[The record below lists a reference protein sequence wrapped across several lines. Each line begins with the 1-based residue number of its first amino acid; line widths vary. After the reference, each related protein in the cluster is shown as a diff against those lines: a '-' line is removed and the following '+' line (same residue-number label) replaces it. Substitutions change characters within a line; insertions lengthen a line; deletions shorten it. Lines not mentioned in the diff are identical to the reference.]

1 MFTGVLVVTRISDW
15 FGYNHTGEKN
25 VTRND
30 RKNMKQ
36 IDIDDE
42 LYQYIASNTQSIGE
56 SASTILR
63 RLLNLSG
70 EKIQTAN
77 VELTQNNQT
86 ATTST
91 ATLKSSEPSAAETSK
106 KQTPVA
112 RAPVKLARAPVKQK
126 SDNVFNVLNKEE
138 LAMQKGVVGRFL
150 FILSAFYRT
159 HKTDFSAVLDIK
171 GRDRVYFATS
181 KEALVNSGSSMNP
194 KNITDSEYWVMTNSN
209 TTRKK
214 MMLHEV
220 ALCLGYSAEQ
230 AEKIRDYL

>member
-1 MFTGVLVVTRISDW
+1 
-15 FGYNHTGEKN
+15 
-25 VTRND
+25 
-30 RKNMKQ
+30 MKK

-63 RLLNLSG
+63 RLLNIHDENDLVVP
-70 EKIQTAN
+70 ENPAL
-77 VELTQNNQT
+77 VEMPVSEDDGPSSK
-86 ATTST
+86 TTP
-91 ATLKSSEPSAAETSK
+91 LVEDK
-106 KQTPVA
+106 KP
-112 RAPVKLARAPVKQK
+112 APVTQLTHQHA
-126 SDNVFNVLNKEE
+126 NVFNILNKEE

-150 FILSAFYRT
+150 FILSALHRT
-159 HKTDFSAVLDIK
+159 HKTDFSAVLDVQ

-220 ALCLGYSAEQ
+220 ALGLGYSAEQ

>member
-1 MFTGVLVVTRISDW
+1 
-15 FGYNHTGEKN
+15 
-25 VTRND
+25 
-30 RKNMKQ
+30 MKK

-63 RLLNLSG
+63 RLLNLSEG
-70 EKIQTAN
+70 THAAVETTAIN
-77 VELTQNNQT
+77 TEQ
-86 ATTST
+86 
-91 ATLKSSEPSAAETSK
+91 ETSVVEVEK
-106 KQTPVA
+106 DTKQDHNPKPSNSEIKHAVNTVTEPTY
-112 RAPVKLARAPVKQK
+112 VKG
-126 SDNVFNVLNKEE
+126 NVFNVLNKEE

-150 FILSAFYRT
+150 FILAALYRT
-159 HKTDFSAVLDIK
+159 HKNEFVNVLEIK

-181 KEALVNSGSSMNP
+181 KEALLESGSSMNP
-194 KNITDSEYWVMTNSN
+194 KNITDTEYWVMTNSN

-220 ALCLGYSAEQ
+220 ALCLGYSASE

>member
-1 MFTGVLVVTRISDW
+1 MFMGVLVVTRISNW

-77 VELTQNNQT
+77 VELNQNNQT
-86 ATTST
+86 AITTN
-91 ATLKSSEPSAAETSK
+91 TLPSAEQVAEPTK
-106 KQTPVA
+106 VK
-112 RAPVKLARAPVKQK
+112 APDAVTPVKQK
-126 SDNVFNVLNKEE
+126 SANVFNILNKEE

-159 HKTDFSAVLDIK
+159 HKTDFSAVLEIK

-181 KEALVNSGSSMNP
+181 KEDLVNSGSSMNP

>member
-1 MFTGVLVVTRISDW
+1 
-15 FGYNHTGEKN
+15 
-25 VTRND
+25 
-30 RKNMKQ
+30 MKQ

-77 VELTQNNQT
+77 VEVNQNNQT

-91 ATLKSSEPSAAETSK
+91 TPLSSP
-106 KQTPVA
+106 KQTPPLESEPTPA
-112 RAPVKLARAPVKQK
+112 TATSLQQK
-126 SDNVFNVLNKEE
+126 SANVFNVLNKEE

-159 HKTDFSAVLDIK
+159 HKTDFRAVLDIK

-181 KEALVNSGSSMNP
+181 KEDLVNSGSSMNP

-220 ALCLGYSAEQ
+220 ALCLGYSSEQ

>member
-1 MFTGVLVVTRISDW
+1 
-15 FGYNHTGEKN
+15 
-25 VTRND
+25 
-30 RKNMKQ
+30 MKK

-63 RLLNLSG
+63 RLLNIHGENDLVVPEKPTLPASTDEVAASG
-70 EKIQTAN
+70 QSSEVTAVIEN
-77 VELTQNNQT
+77 KKPAPVTQLTQQH
-86 ATTST
+86 A
-91 ATLKSSEPSAAETSK
+91 
-106 KQTPVA
+106 
-112 RAPVKLARAPVKQK
+112 
-126 SDNVFNVLNKEE
+126 NVFNILNKEE

-150 FILSAFYRT
+150 FILSALHRT
-159 HKTDFSAVLDIK
+159 HKTDFSAVLDVQ

-220 ALCLGYSAEQ
+220 ALGLGYSAEQ

>member
-1 MFTGVLVVTRISDW
+1 
-15 FGYNHTGEKN
+15 
-25 VTRND
+25 
-30 RKNMKQ
+30 MKK

-63 RLLNLSG
+63 RLLNLSDG
-70 EKIQTAN
+70 ANAPVETTTKTEQEHPVVEVQEQAEQETSPEPSDEN
-77 VELTQNNQT
+77 VEEAAQTVTASTQ
-86 ATTST
+86 
-91 ATLKSSEPSAAETSK
+91 
-106 KQTPVA
+106 
-112 RAPVKLARAPVKQK
+112 VKG
-126 SDNVFNVLNKEE
+126 NVFNVLNKEE

-150 FILSAFYRT
+150 FILAALYRT
-159 HKTDFSAVLDIK
+159 HKKDFANVLEIK

-181 KEALVNSGSSMNP
+181 KEALLESGSSMNP
-194 KNITDSEYWVMTNSN
+194 KNITDTEYWVMTNSN

-220 ALCLGYSAEQ
+220 ALCLGYSADE

>member
-1 MFTGVLVVTRISDW
+1 
-15 FGYNHTGEKN
+15 
-25 VTRND
+25 
-30 RKNMKQ
+30 MKQ

-70 EKIQTAN
+70 EKIQTAS
-77 VELTQNNQT
+77 VELNQNNQT
-86 ATTST
+86 AITTNTLST
-91 ATLKSSEPSAAETSK
+91 SEQVDKPTN
-106 KQTPVA
+106 
-112 RAPVKLARAPVKQK
+112 VKVPDVVTPVKQK
-126 SDNVFNVLNKEE
+126 SANVFNILNKEE

-159 HKTDFSAVLDIK
+159 HKTDFSAVLEIK

-181 KEALVNSGSSMNP
+181 KEDLINSGSSMNP
-194 KNITDSEYWVMTNSN
+194 KNIIDSEYWVMTNSN

>member
-1 MFTGVLVVTRISDW
+1 MFMRVLVVTRISIW
-15 FGYNHTGEKN
+15 FGYNHGERKN
-25 VTRND
+25 VARND
-30 RKNMKQ
+30 RNNMKQ

-63 RLLNLSG
+63 RLLNLNG
-70 EKIQTAN
+70 DDNTPVAKN
-77 VELTQNNQT
+77 NQNNQS
-86 ATTST
+86 ATQDKRDDTQKPNDNLEQEIVT
-91 ATLKSSEPSAAETSK
+91 
-106 KQTPVA
+106 
-112 RAPVKLARAPVKQK
+112 PVKQTNA
-126 SDNVFNVLNKEE
+126 NVFNILNKEE

-159 HKTDFSAVLDIK
+159 HKKEFSAVLDIK

-181 KEALVNSGSSMNP
+181 KEDLVNSGSSMNP

-220 ALCLGYSAEQ
+220 ALCLGYTAEQ
-230 AEKIRDYL
+230 AEEIRDYL

>member
-1 MFTGVLVVTRISDW
+1 
-15 FGYNHTGEKN
+15 
-25 VTRND
+25 
-30 RKNMKQ
+30 MKK

-63 RLLNLSG
+63 RLLNIHDENDLVVPENPALAEMPVSEDEALVTG
-70 EKIQTAN
+70 PSSKTTPL
-77 VELTQNNQT
+77 VEDKKPASVTQLTHQH
-86 ATTST
+86 A
-91 ATLKSSEPSAAETSK
+91 
-106 KQTPVA
+106 
-112 RAPVKLARAPVKQK
+112 
-126 SDNVFNVLNKEE
+126 NVFNILNKEE

-150 FILSAFYRT
+150 FILSALHRT
-159 HKTDFSAVLDIK
+159 HKTDFSAVLDVQ

-220 ALCLGYSAEQ
+220 ALGLGYSAEQ

>member
-1 MFTGVLVVTRISDW
+1 MFVRVLVVTRIYIW
-15 FGYNHTGEKN
+15 FGYNHGERKN
-25 VTRND
+25 VARND
-30 RKNMKQ
+30 RNNMKQ

-63 RLLNLSG
+63 RLLNLNG
-70 EKIQTAN
+70 DDNTPVAKN
-77 VELTQNNQT
+77 NQNSQT
-86 ATTST
+86 ATQAPLDDTP
-91 ATLKSSEPSAAETSK
+91 ATNDSQEQEVVT
-106 KQTPVA
+106 
-112 RAPVKLARAPVKQK
+112 PVKQTNA
-126 SDNVFNVLNKEE
+126 NVFNILNKEE

-159 HKTDFSAVLDIK
+159 HKKEFSAVLDIK

-181 KEALVNSGSSMNP
+181 KEDLVNSGSSMNP

-230 AEKIRDYL
+230 AEEIRDYL

>member
-1 MFTGVLVVTRISDW
+1 
-15 FGYNHTGEKN
+15 
-25 VTRND
+25 
-30 RKNMKQ
+30 MKK

-63 RLLNLSG
+63 RLLNLNG
-70 EKIQTAN
+70 DIEQTTDN
-77 VELTQNNQT
+77 VEQDHAEVDATSQSDTTAAQ
-86 ATTST
+86 ATT
-91 ATLKSSEPSAAETSK
+91 ED
-106 KQTPVA
+106 TPTK
-112 RAPVKLARAPVKQK
+112 PVTKMKQK
-126 SDNVFNVLNKEE
+126 NASVFNVLNKEE

-150 FILSAFYRT
+150 FILSALHRT
-159 HKTDFSAVLDIK
+159 HKDDFSAVLDVQ

-181 KEALVNSGSSMNP
+181 KEDLVNSGSSMNP

-220 ALCLGYSAEQ
+220 ALGLGYNAEQ
-230 AEKIRDYL
+230 AEQIRDYL

>member
-1 MFTGVLVVTRISDW
+1 
-15 FGYNHTGEKN
+15 
-25 VTRND
+25 
-30 RKNMKQ
+30 MKK

-63 RLLNLSG
+63 RLLNLSDG
-70 EKIQTAN
+70 AN
-77 VELTQNNQT
+77 APVE
-86 ATTST
+86 TTT
-91 ATLKSSEPSAAETSK
+91 KTEQEHPVVEVKEEAKQESSLEPSDENVDEAAETVTAST
-106 KQTPVA
+106 Q
-112 RAPVKLARAPVKQK
+112 VKG
-126 SDNVFNVLNKEE
+126 NVFNVLNKEE

-150 FILSAFYRT
+150 FILAALYRT
-159 HKTDFSAVLDIK
+159 HKKDFVNVLEIK

-181 KEALVNSGSSMNP
+181 KEALLESGSSMNP
-194 KNITDSEYWVMTNSN
+194 KNITDTEYWVMTNSN

-220 ALCLGYSAEQ
+220 ALCLGYSADE

>member
-1 MFTGVLVVTRISDW
+1 MFVRVLVVTRIYIW
-15 FGYNHTGEKN
+15 FGYNHGERKN
-25 VTRND
+25 VARND
-30 RKNMKQ
+30 RNNMKQ

-56 SASTILR
+56 SASTIL
-63 RLLNLSG
+63 LNLNG
-70 EKIQTAN
+70 DDNTPVAKN
-77 VELTQNNQT
+77 NQNNQT
-86 ATTST
+86 ATQAPIDDTP
-91 ATLKSSEPSAAETSK
+91 ATNDSQEQEVVT
-106 KQTPVA
+106 
-112 RAPVKLARAPVKQK
+112 PVKQTNA
-126 SDNVFNVLNKEE
+126 NVFNILNKEE

-159 HKTDFSAVLDIK
+159 HKKEFSAVLDIK

-181 KEALVNSGSSMNP
+181 KEDLVNSGSSMNP

-230 AEKIRDYL
+230 AEEIRDYL

>member
-1 MFTGVLVVTRISDW
+1 M
-15 FGYNHTGEKN
+15 
-25 VTRND
+25 TRND
-30 RKNMKQ
+30 RNNMKK

-63 RLLNLSG
+63 RLLNIHGENDLVVPEKPTLPASTDEVAASG
-70 EKIQTAN
+70 QSSEVTAVIEN
-77 VELTQNNQT
+77 KKPAPVTQLTQQH
-86 ATTST
+86 A
-91 ATLKSSEPSAAETSK
+91 
-106 KQTPVA
+106 
-112 RAPVKLARAPVKQK
+112 
-126 SDNVFNVLNKEE
+126 NVFNILNKEE

-150 FILSAFYRT
+150 FILSALHRT
-159 HKTDFSAVLDIK
+159 HKTDFSAVLDVQ

-220 ALCLGYSAEQ
+220 ALGLGYSAEQ

>member
-1 MFTGVLVVTRISDW
+1 
-15 FGYNHTGEKN
+15 
-25 VTRND
+25 
-30 RKNMKQ
+30 MKK

-63 RLLNLSG
+63 RLLNLSDG
-70 EKIQTAN
+70 AN
-77 VELTQNNQT
+77 APVE
-86 ATTST
+86 TTT
-91 ATLKSSEPSAAETSK
+91 KTEQETPVVEVQEQAEQEPSPEPTDEHVEEAV
-106 KQTPVA
+106 QTVTA
-112 RAPVKLARAPVKQK
+112 STQVKG
-126 SDNVFNVLNKEE
+126 NVFNVLNKEE

-150 FILSAFYRT
+150 FILAALYRT
-159 HKTDFSAVLDIK
+159 HKKDFANVLEIK

-181 KEALVNSGSSMNP
+181 KEALLESGSSMNP
-194 KNITDSEYWVMTNSN
+194 KNITDTEYWVMTNSN

-220 ALCLGYSAEQ
+220 ALCLGYSADE

>member
-1 MFTGVLVVTRISDW
+1 
-15 FGYNHTGEKN
+15 
-25 VTRND
+25 
-30 RKNMKQ
+30 MKQ

-77 VELTQNNQT
+77 VELNQNNQT
-86 ATTST
+86 AITTN
-91 ATLKSSEPSAAETSK
+91 TLPSSEQVTEPTK
-106 KQTPVA
+106 VK
-112 RAPVKLARAPVKQK
+112 APDAVTPVKQK
-126 SDNVFNVLNKEE
+126 SANVFNILNKEE

-159 HKTDFSAVLDIK
+159 HKTDFSAVLEIK

-181 KEALVNSGSSMNP
+181 KEDLVNSGSSMNP

>member
-1 MFTGVLVVTRISDW
+1 
-15 FGYNHTGEKN
+15 
-25 VTRND
+25 
-30 RKNMKQ
+30 MKQ

-77 VELTQNNQT
+77 AEVNQNNQT
-86 ATTST
+86 VTTPTAPLTSPKQTQSLENNQPPAT
-91 ATLKSSEPSAAETSK
+91 ATPL
-106 KQTPVA
+106 
-112 RAPVKLARAPVKQK
+112 KQK
-126 SDNVFNVLNKEE
+126 SANVFNVLNKEE

-159 HKTDFSAVLDIK
+159 HKADFRAVLDIK

-181 KEALVNSGSSMNP
+181 KEDLVNSGSSMNP

-220 ALCLGYSAEQ
+220 ALCLGYSSEQ

>member
-1 MFTGVLVVTRISDW
+1 
-15 FGYNHTGEKN
+15 
-25 VTRND
+25 
-30 RKNMKQ
+30 MKQ

-77 VELTQNNQT
+77 VELNQNNQT
-86 ATTST
+86 AVTTN
-91 ATLKSSEPSAAETSK
+91 TLPSSEQVAEPTK
-106 KQTPVA
+106 VK
-112 RAPVKLARAPVKQK
+112 APYAVTPVKQK
-126 SDNVFNVLNKEE
+126 SANVFNILNKEE

-159 HKTDFSAVLDIK
+159 HKTDFSAVLEIK

-181 KEALVNSGSSMNP
+181 KEDLVNSGSSMNP

>member
-1 MFTGVLVVTRISDW
+1 
-15 FGYNHTGEKN
+15 
-25 VTRND
+25 
-30 RKNMKQ
+30 MKK

-63 RLLNLSG
+63 RLLNLNGDIEQPATAIVEQSPESIDVTVTDEPVDSKT
-70 EKIQTAN
+70 EKPA
-77 VELTQNNQT
+77 
-86 ATTST
+86 
-91 ATLKSSEPSAAETSK
+91 EPVTKK
-106 KQTPVA
+106 KQKTV
-112 RAPVKLARAPVKQK
+112 
-126 SDNVFNVLNKEE
+126 SVFNVLNKEE

-150 FILSAFYRT
+150 FILSALHRT
-159 HKTDFSAVLDIK
+159 HKEDFSAVLDVQ

-220 ALCLGYSAEQ
+220 ALGLGYNAEQ
-230 AEKIRDYL
+230 AEQIRDYL

>member
-1 MFTGVLVVTRISDW
+1 MFVRVLVVTRIYIW
-15 FGYNHTGEKN
+15 FGYNHGERKN
-25 VTRND
+25 VARND
-30 RKNMKQ
+30 RNNMKQ

-63 RLLNLSG
+63 RLLNLNG
-70 EKIQTAN
+70 DDNTPVAKN
-77 VELTQNNQT
+77 NQNNQT
-86 ATTST
+86 ATQAPIDDTP
-91 ATLKSSEPSAAETSK
+91 ATNDSQEQEAVTLV
-106 KQTPVA
+106 KQTNA
-112 RAPVKLARAPVKQK
+112 
-126 SDNVFNVLNKEE
+126 NVFNILNKEE

-159 HKTDFSAVLDIK
+159 HKKEFSAVLDIK

-181 KEALVNSGSSMNP
+181 KEDLVNSGSSMNP

-220 ALCLGYSAEQ
+220 ALFLGYSAEQ
-230 AEKIRDYL
+230 AEEIRDYL

>member
-1 MFTGVLVVTRISDW
+1 MFVRVLVVTRIYIW
-15 FGYNHTGEKN
+15 FGYNHGERKN
-25 VTRND
+25 VARND
-30 RKNMKQ
+30 RNNMKQ

-63 RLLNLSG
+63 RLLNLNGDDNPSVA
-70 EKIQTAN
+70 KN
-77 VELTQNNQT
+77 NQNNQT
-86 ATTST
+86 ATQAPIDDTP
-91 ATLKSSEPSAAETSK
+91 ATNDSQEQEVVT
-106 KQTPVA
+106 
-112 RAPVKLARAPVKQK
+112 PVKQTNA
-126 SDNVFNVLNKEE
+126 NVFNILNKEE

-159 HKTDFSAVLDIK
+159 HKKEFSAVLDIK

-181 KEALVNSGSSMNP
+181 KEDLVNSGSSMNP

-230 AEKIRDYL
+230 AEEIRDYL

>member
-1 MFTGVLVVTRISDW
+1 MFMRVLVVTRISIW
-15 FGYNHTGEKN
+15 FGYNHGERKN
-25 VTRND
+25 VARND
-30 RKNMKQ
+30 RNNMKQ

-63 RLLNLSG
+63 RLLNLNG
-70 EKIQTAN
+70 DDNTPVAKN
-77 VELTQNNQT
+77 NQNNQL
-86 ATTST
+86 ATQDKRDDTQQPNDSLEQEVVT
-91 ATLKSSEPSAAETSK
+91 PM
-106 KQTPVA
+106 KQTNA
-112 RAPVKLARAPVKQK
+112 
-126 SDNVFNVLNKEE
+126 NVFNILNKEE

-159 HKTDFSAVLDIK
+159 HKKEFSAVLDIK

-181 KEALVNSGSSMNP
+181 KEDLVNSGSSMNP

-220 ALCLGYSAEQ
+220 ALCLGYTAEQ
-230 AEKIRDYL
+230 AEEIRDYL

>member
-1 MFTGVLVVTRISDW
+1 MFMGVLVVTRISDW

-25 VTRND
+25 VTRNG

-77 VELTQNNQT
+77 VELNQNNQT
-86 ATTST
+86 AITTN
-91 ATLKSSEPSAAETSK
+91 TLPSSEQVAEPTK
-106 KQTPVA
+106 VK
-112 RAPVKLARAPVKQK
+112 APDAVTPVKQK
-126 SDNVFNVLNKEE
+126 SANVFNILNKEE

-159 HKTDFSAVLDIK
+159 HKTDFSAVLEIK

-181 KEALVNSGSSMNP
+181 KEDLVNSGSSMNP

>member
-1 MFTGVLVVTRISDW
+1 
-15 FGYNHTGEKN
+15 
-25 VTRND
+25 
-30 RKNMKQ
+30 MKQ

-70 EKIQTAN
+70 EKIQAAN
-77 VELTQNNQT
+77 VELNQNNQT
-86 ATTST
+86 AITTN
-91 ATLKSSEPSAAETSK
+91 TLPSSEQVAEPTKVKTPDAVTPGK
-106 KQTPVA
+106 K
-112 RAPVKLARAPVKQK
+112 K

-181 KEALVNSGSSMNP
+181 KEDLVNSGSSMNP

>member
-1 MFTGVLVVTRISDW
+1 M
-15 FGYNHTGEKN
+15 
-25 VTRND
+25 TRND
-30 RKNMKQ
+30 RKTMKQ

-63 RLLNLSG
+63 RLLNMSG
-70 EKIQTAN
+70 EKQLTAD
-77 VELTQNNQT
+77 VEITQNQQT
-86 ATTST
+86 TTTSVPST
-91 ATLKSSEPSAAETSK
+91 APELKHAVAVAEVPKTV
-106 KQTPVA
+106 T
-112 RAPVKLARAPVKQK
+112 PVKQK
-126 SDNVFNVLNKEE
+126 NANVFNVLNKEE

-159 HKTDFSAVLDIK
+159 HKSDFSAVLDIK

-181 KEALVNSGSSMNP
+181 KEDLVNSGSSMNP

>member
-1 MFTGVLVVTRISDW
+1 MGVLVVTRISDW

-77 VELTQNNQT
+77 VELNQNNQT
-86 ATTST
+86 AITTN
-91 ATLKSSEPSAAETSK
+91 TLPSAEQVAE
-106 KQTPVA
+106 QVA
-112 RAPVKLARAPVKQK
+112 EPTKVKAPDAVTPVKQK
-126 SDNVFNVLNKEE
+126 SANVFNILNKEE

-159 HKTDFSAVLDIK
+159 HKTDFSAVLEIK

-181 KEALVNSGSSMNP
+181 KEDLVNSGSSMNP

>member
-1 MFTGVLVVTRISDW
+1 MRVLVVTRIYIW
-15 FGYNHTGEKN
+15 FGYNHGERKN
-25 VTRND
+25 VARND
-30 RKNMKQ
+30 RNNMKQ

-63 RLLNLSG
+63 RLLNLNG
-70 EKIQTAN
+70 DDNTPVAKN
-77 VELTQNNQT
+77 NQNNQT
-86 ATTST
+86 ATQAPIDDTP
-91 ATLKSSEPSAAETSK
+91 ATNDSQEQEVVT
-106 KQTPVA
+106 
-112 RAPVKLARAPVKQK
+112 PVKQTNA
-126 SDNVFNVLNKEE
+126 NVFNILNKEE

-159 HKTDFSAVLDIK
+159 HKKEFSAVLDIK

-181 KEALVNSGSSMNP
+181 KEDLVNSGSSMNP

-230 AEKIRDYL
+230 AEEIRDYL